1 MSTNSLVST
10 TKLGEYFA
18 KLPACKANGTN
29 WIFFQDCFLFAVNAA
44 GLSDHFDD
52 GPTGTTSEP
61 TKPQVANPTNLTAE
75 EKEAIKQY
83 PLTRRIWKS
92 EQAVIKQGI
101 ASVIPDS
108 LFLKVKGEKTAR
120 EMWNKVKAEY
130 EKKSKM
136 VTVDMRRKL
145 QDEKCPEGGDVKA
158 HLMKL
163 QTIRE
168 GLITMGADLRDENF
182 VAIVL
187 GSLPTSY
194 KTYLSVLTGAATL
207 LGKALDPD
215 IVLQCINDEAE
226 QKTMQTK
233 ERGER
238 EAAFYS
244 GNGSKRPK
252 KCPDRIECYNCHK
265 KGHMAKDCWAKGDS
279 KEGQNPQRKG
289 QGKVNIVQAE
299 STTDAAW
306 FAANY
311 EMEQEEINQ
320 PPIENKDNNNIPE
333 LEDTSR
339 NNGEAEEPKETYE
352 TTEKTLLTSA
362 NLAATATTT
371 GPEHKL

>member
-1 MSTNSLVST
+1 MSTNFLVST

-18 KLPACKANGTN
+18 KLPACKADGTN
-29 WIFFQDCFLFAVNAA
+29 WFFFRDRFLFAVDAA
-44 GLSDHFDD
+44 GLSDYFDD

-61 TKPQVANPTNLTAE
+61 TEPQVADPTNLTAE

-168 GLITMGADLRDENF
+168 GLIAMGADPGDENF

-194 KTYLSVLTGAATL
+194 ETYLSALTGAATL
-207 LGKALDPD
+207 LGKTLDPD
-215 IVLQCINDEAE
+215 IVLQGINDETE
-226 QKTMQTK
+226 RKTMQIK

-252 KCPDRIECYNCHK
+252 KRPDRMECYNCHK
-265 KGHMAKDCWAKGDS
+265 KGHMAKDC
-279 KEGQNPQRKG
+279 
-289 QGKVNIVQAE
+289 
-299 STTDAAW
+299 
-306 FAANY
+306 
-311 EMEQEEINQ
+311 
-320 PPIENKDNNNIPE
+320 
-333 LEDTSR
+333 
-339 NNGEAEEPKETYE
+339 
-352 TTEKTLLTSA
+352 
-362 NLAATATTT
+362 
-371 GPEHKL
+371 